1 MYDMSSQIIFSKN
14 AGVYTSEENDT
25 SEFTS
30 LLSNFEMGPGYQ
42 GAERTFSAWWETTCI
57 ATCCCP
63 ELESFYT
70 RKKTPKNQTER
81 GKKSNY
87 SIPPARG
94 RNS

>member
-1 MYDMSSQIIFSKN
+1 MYDMSSQMIFSKN
-14 AGVYTSEENDT
+14 ADVYTSEENDT

-30 LLSNFEMGPGYQ
+30 LLSNFETGPGYQ

-70 RKKTPKNQTER
+70 QKKTPKNQRER
-81 GKKSNY
+81 RKKKQLFNPSC
-87 SIPPARG
+87 
-94 RNS
+94 